1 MYAFLT
7 RESLLLSIQGI
18 KYNTLWVTI
27 RASRNRLISLF
38 YYLMYSHALWQPRM
52 ALRASHNLGR
62 LIFLHQDLNF
72 VGVIQSPK
80 RFARAA

>member
-7 RESLLLSIQGI
+7 RETLLLSIQGI
-18 KYNTLWVTI
+18 KYNTPWLTI
-27 RASRNRLISLF
+27 RTSQNRLIILF

-52 ALRASHNLGR
+52 ALCASHNLGR
-62 LIFLHQDLNF
+62 LIFPHQDLNF
-72 VGVIQSPK
+72 VGVIQSHK